1 MRGMA
6 AITACWL
13 PGCFSSQLAGGNS
26 WDVRGPQGKKRPGK
40 EADPRRSGAVGSEL
54 GSRYSVLVAR
64 PSATFFQLAGRAV
77 LPRMPARLE
86 TPLIQNVIGTLER
99 PCMEPAF
106 RPSFVPLFLGRF
118 REVWGS
124 DKQSA
129 WLEGGQV
136 RGTFPEQEAAPQPAP
151 QTSPTCRDFLR
162 LSFVSLSGFIS
173 APPEPRA
180 RQPRR

>member
-1 MRGMA
+1 MLA
-6 AITACWL
+6 ARL
-13 PGCFSSQLAGGNS
+13 LQLAACRREFLG
-26 WDVRGPQGKKRPGK
+26 RQGPTRERNGQEKKRTLNTA
-40 EADPRRSGAVGSEL
+40 ERSLGGEL
-54 GSRYSVLVAR
+54 GSRYSVLLATS
-64 PSATFFQLAGRAV
+64 SAVFFQRAGRAV